1 MADVV
6 IYPVIL
12 SKDGDYIFVR
22 VPDIDGGYTQGNDEI
37 DAMRMAQDLIGNL
50 LEDADKYPK
59 PSEPSTISLKD
70 GEKLVY
76 VAVDMTAFR
85 KKFSRTV
92 RKNITIPEYLNSLA
106 KKKGVNVSAVA
117 TEALEAQLCV
127 K

>member
-6 IYPVIL
+6 IYPVVL

-50 LEDADKYPK
+50 LEDANKYPK

-106 KKKGVNVSAVA
+106 KQKGVNVSAVA